1 MVVEPNCKERDV
13 TEFIRGHVE
22 GAEFTRVHGKELS
35 YTLPLDQVAQFSG
48 KMAMSLVLI
57 HVGTVSISW
66 DSDFRAVVIVNI
78 LHVEF
83 TSFV

>member
-48 KMAMSLVLI
+48 RMTMSLVLI
-57 HVGTVSISW
+57 HGTVSISW
-66 DSDFRAVVIVNI
+66 DSDFRAVVIASL

>member
-48 KMAMSLVLI
+48 RMTMSFVLV
-57 HVGTVSISW
+57 GKVSISW
-66 DSDFRAVVIVNI
+66 DLDFRAGVIVSI

>member
-1 MVVEPNCKERDV
+1 MVVEPNCKEKDV

-48 KMAMSLVLI
+48 KMTMSLV
-57 HVGTVSISW
+57 
-66 DSDFRAVVIVNI
+66 RYM
-78 LHVEF
+78 
-83 TSFV
+83 